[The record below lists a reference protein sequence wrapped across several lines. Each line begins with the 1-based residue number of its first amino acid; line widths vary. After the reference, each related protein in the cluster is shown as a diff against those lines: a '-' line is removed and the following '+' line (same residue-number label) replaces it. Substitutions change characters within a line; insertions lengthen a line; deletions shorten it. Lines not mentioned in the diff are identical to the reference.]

1 MDLKCMQRV
10 FFNFARNKR
19 KVRESCVEVPF
30 FFFFLP
36 TGLAPWVV
44 CMQNVCCGLVCGD
57 P

>member
-30 FFFFLP
+30 FFFFFTNWSSTVGGVHAKRLLRP
-36 TGLAPWVV
+36 RLW
-44 CMQNVCCGLVCGD
+44 
-57 P
+57 